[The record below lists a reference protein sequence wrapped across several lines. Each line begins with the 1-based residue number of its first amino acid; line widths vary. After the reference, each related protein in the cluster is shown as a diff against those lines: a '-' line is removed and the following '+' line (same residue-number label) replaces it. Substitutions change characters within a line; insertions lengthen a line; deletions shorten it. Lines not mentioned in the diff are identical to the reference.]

1 MDVRWAHVKE
11 RPVRAPLPLWLAL
24 GLLFLTPG
32 CDDRAASAL
41 PLWTPADH
49 DNVAS
54 PAAGQIDTEAP
65 RPKMPDLSQHGI
77 DDVVLAT
84 WKQNCTSCH
93 GLIGRGD
100 GPQSP
105 MFRPPDLT
113 QPELQEGAS
122 DDEILS
128 AIAKG
133 RGKMPAFGH
142 LPEDTRKGLLRLVR
156 MLGAPRPSATSA
168 APEAAAPPPG
178 HPPVGAKPPNH
189 P

>member
-1 MDVRWAHVKE
+1 
-11 RPVRAPLPLWLAL
+11 VRAPHLLGLAL
-24 GLLFLTPG
+24 GLLFSTLG
-32 CDDRAASAL
+32 CDDRSASTL

-54 PAAGQIDTEAP
+54 PAAGQVDTEAP
-65 RPKMPDLSQHGI
+65 RPNMPDLSQHGI

-113 QPELQEGAS
+113 RPELQEGAS
-122 DDEILS
+122 DDEILE

-156 MLGAPRPSATSA
+156 MLGAPKPGASPA
-168 APEAAAPPPG
+168 A
-178 HPPVGAKPPNH
+178 PPNH